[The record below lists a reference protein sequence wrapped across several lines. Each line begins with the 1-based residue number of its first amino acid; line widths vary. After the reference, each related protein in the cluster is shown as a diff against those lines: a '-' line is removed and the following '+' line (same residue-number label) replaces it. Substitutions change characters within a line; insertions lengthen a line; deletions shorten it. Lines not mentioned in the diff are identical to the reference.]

1 VLIVEH
7 QPIFAESLAQV
18 LAQKGISALG
28 AATNGSN
35 GIAHTGRVRP
45 KVVLV
50 TSVMPDTDGL
60 VVNAP
65 SKRLDPAIMVVML
78 TDSTADQ
85 VLRAAIDAGCSGFLT
100 NERVMLGEADAQ

>member
-1 VLIVEH
+1 
-7 QPIFAESLAQV
+7 
-18 LAQKGISALG
+18 
-28 AATNGSN
+28 
-35 GIAHTGRVRP
+35 
-45 KVVLV
+45 
-50 TSVMPDTDGL
+50 MPDTDGL

-100 NERVMLGEADAQ
+100 NELDQ